1 MGNTLPPPLPQKN
14 LRLAA
19 TLNFF
24 FPGAGLIYLGERILG
39 AVLASAFVIC
49 LVSVLSIFLIGY
61 GRYLKIALG
70 GDILDEGR
78 LEQIGTVF
86 HPGWLI
92 GLAVAG
98 VVIHLISMAALSIAK
113 RRLQK
118 TQSAVV
124 IR

>member
-1 MGNTLPPPLPQKN
+1 MGNKLPPPLPQKN

-39 AVLASAFVIC
+39 AALAIAFVIC
-49 LVSVLSIFLIGY
+49 LVSVLSIFLVGY
-61 GRYLKIALG
+61 SRYLTIALG

-78 LEQIGTVF
+78 LEQIGKVF

-92 GLAVAG
+92 GLAIAG
-98 VVIHLISMAALSIAK
+98 TVIHLVSMAAFSIAK
-113 RRLQK
+113 RKLPGVP
-118 TQSAVV
+118 S
-124 IR
+124 